1 MFGCVVVDLV
11 GLIWMGGAQGVEG
24 LFGKDAECG
33 EKGVVVLQGCVVGR
47 GFVVGW
53 GRYWV

>member
-33 EKGVVVLQGCVVGR
+33 EKGGVVLQGCVVGW